1 MLHDSSQI
9 QQHLLQG
16 LHLVKQNMDQSIA
29 QQMVDA
35 IIGIESEY
43 INRKI
48 NSTAFNSRFIAL
60 AKEWVKLIN

>member
-1 MLHDSSQI
+1 
-9 QQHLLQG
+9 
-16 LHLVKQNMDQSIA
+16 MDQSIA